1 MADGTLYLV
10 ATPIGNLEDITLRA
24 LRILR
29 EADIIACE
37 DTRHARILLQRY
49 AIGTRLLSYFGAKEK
64 GKARELIRHLSA
76 GKSVAMISNA
86 GMPGVSDP
94 GYVLVREAVSLGVR
108 VVPVPGAN
116 AVLAALAA
124 SGLTSDRF
132 VFEGFLPRRRG
143 DRKKRLFDL
152 VGERRTIILY
162 ESPRRMAEVLEDA
175 RTVLGDR
182 KAVVARELTKLH
194 EEFLRGTLS
203 ELIERARGGSLR
215 GEIVII
221 LEGRTEKVDWST
233 VDIPDYVRMVQ
244 EKMGIDKK
252 GAIKLVAHLSG
263 IAKSAVYKRSLD
275 TDR

>member
-1 MADGTLYLV
+1 
-10 ATPIGNLEDITLRA
+10 
-24 LRILR
+24 
-29 EADIIACE
+29 
-37 DTRHARILLQRY
+37 
-49 AIGTRLLSYFGAKEK
+49 
-64 GKARELIRHLSA
+64 
-76 GKSVAMISNA
+76 
-86 GMPGVSDP
+86 
-94 GYVLVREAVSLGVR
+94 
-108 VVPVPGAN
+108 
-116 AVLAALAA
+116 
-124 SGLTSDRF
+124 
-132 VFEGFLPRRRG
+132 
-143 DRKKRLFDL
+143 
-152 VGERRTIILY
+152 
-162 ESPRRMAEVLEDA
+162 VLEDA

-203 ELIERARGGSLR
+203 ELIERARGGNLR